1 MTSRLRI
8 GCWLAAATLAI
19 AAGPASA
26 DAADTLRA
34 FVRDAKS
41 GRAAFTQTVTS
52 PDGKK
57 TKASSGRFEFARP
70 DRFRF
75 AYDKPFEQLIVS
87 DGDKVWIYDPDLQQ
101 ASVRPAAQALG
112 ATPAALLAGTAL
124 ERDFELKPQ
133 PAAQGVEWVQ
143 ALPRAKDAQF
153 QSLRVG
159 FSGSTLAAIE
169 ITDSFGQKSLLR
181 FSGVETNVTLPVETF
196 RFTPPLGVDV
206 IRQ

>member
-1 MTSRLRI
+1 MTERHRI
-8 GCWLAAATLAI
+8 GTWLTAAALAA

-34 FVRDAKS
+34 FVRDARS

-57 TKASSGRFEFARP
+57 TKTSSGRFEFARP

-87 DGDKVWIYDPDLQQ
+87 DGAKVWIYDPDLQQ

-112 ATPAALLAGTAL
+112 ATPAALLAGGSL

-133 PAAQGVEWVQ
+133 PAAQGIEWVQ
-143 ALPRAKDAQF
+143 ALPRTKDAQF
-153 QSLRVG
+153 QALRVG
-159 FSGSTLAAIE
+159 FSGSTLSAIE
-169 ITDSFGQKSLLR
+169 ITDSFGQKSLLH
-181 FSGVETNVTLPVETF
+181 FSGVETNVALPPDTF
-196 RFTPPLGVDV
+196 RFTPPQGVDV
-206 IRQ
+206 IQQ